1 MRSVVPNAAGP
12 SVAWVARSG
21 CGRRGE
27 AHQKQSYQDPF
38 CHAKGAR
45 AVRPALYTRLVELG
59 RQVRGFTGSA
69 AIPIFRPCSS
79 ACVPAA
85 ATAPPA
91 AFIGLGQLRVTG
103 VSMIGR
109 SLLILLAVI
118 SLSACSY
125 PGAYSTSRDVKFSK
139 RGITQQQ
146 LDADWSDCRKE
157 NTVAMSFAEAY
168 TEAKR
173 PSSFAE
179 EYLINGCMAARGYT
193 VTW

>member
-1 MRSVVPNAAGP
+1 M
-12 SVAWVARSG
+12 
-21 CGRRGE
+21 E
-27 AHQKQSYQDPF
+27 DM
-38 CHAKGAR
+38 
-45 AVRPALYTRLVELG
+45 ALR
-59 RQVRGFTGSA
+59 
-69 AIPIFRPCSS
+69 
-79 ACVPAA
+79 
-85 ATAPPA
+85 
-91 AFIGLGQLRVTG
+91 LGQLRVTG

-118 SLSACSY
+118 SLNACSY

-139 RGITQQQ
+139 RGITQQE
-146 LDADWSDCRKE
+146 LDADWSTCRNE